1 MDAPAATLTERL
13 TATKP
18 LKFSKILWATDFS
31 PSSLASLPYVAAF
44 SRRYQSR
51 VYLAHV
57 IVPHPYPL
65 VSPEAVPYLDK
76 LRQAASKHLSELS
89 SSGQF
94 DQIPHE
100 TLLGHGEVAEVLHG
114 MIRDCEID
122 LVVVATHGRRGF
134 RRSLL
139 GSVAEE
145 IWRTSTCPVL
155 TVGPQVTRSAG
166 AEIALRQIL
175 YPTDLSEQ
183 SLAAAPY
190 ALSFALE
197 YSARLTVLHVVPST
211 IRASARLL
219 TRAFRDEVRE
229 MIPAEAAPWCEPVC
243 LVECGDPAETIL
255 RMAREGQ
262 ADLIVLGVRSPRTLA
277 LQRAGNVAYRVVA
290 EADCPVLTIQRVS
303 VTRAEGK
310 PM

>member
-1 MDAPAATLTERL
+1 MELQAASLTGRQ

-31 PSSLASLPYVAAF
+31 PSSLASLPYVVAF
-44 SRRYQSR
+44 SRRYQAR

-57 IVPHPYPL
+57 VVPHPYPL
-65 VSPEAVPYLDK
+65 VSPEAVPYVDK

-89 SSGQF
+89 NSGEF
-94 DQIPHE
+94 HQIPHE
-100 TLLGHGEVAEVLHG
+100 TLLGHGEVAEVLGG
-114 MIRDCEID
+114 MIKDHEID

-155 TVGPQVTRSAG
+155 TVGPQVTRRAG
-166 AEIALRQIL
+166 TEIAPRQIL
-175 YPTDLSEQ
+175 YPTDLSDE

-190 ALSFALE
+190 ALSLALE
-197 YSARLTVLHVVPST
+197 YAARLTVLHVVPST

-219 TRAFRDEVRE
+219 ARAFRDEVRE
-229 MIPAEAAPWCEPVC
+229 MISPEAAPWCEPVC
-243 LVECGDPAETIL
+243 LVESGDPAETIL
-255 RMAREGQ
+255 KMARESQ
-262 ADLIVLGVRSPRTLA
+262 VDLVVLGVRSPRRLA
-277 LQRAGNVAYRVVA
+277 EQGIENVAYRVVA
-290 EADCPVLTIQRVS
+290 EADCPVLTVQP
-303 VTRAEGK
+303 AFPAGMEEK
-310 PM
+310 AM

>member
-1 MDAPAATLTERL
+1 MDGITVSPSEARTRL
-13 TATKP
+13 LRFTN
-18 LKFSKILWATDFS
+18 ILWATDFS
-31 PSSLASLPYVAAF
+31 TSSLASLPYVVAF
-44 SRRYQSR
+44 SRRYQSK

-89 SSGQF
+89 DSGEFQ
-94 DQIPHE
+94 QIPHE
-100 TLLGHGEVAEVLHG
+100 TLLGHGEIAEVLGG
-114 MIRDCEID
+114 MIEAHEID

-134 RRSLL
+134 RRALL

-155 TVGPQVTRSAG
+155 TVGPQVTQRAG
-166 AEIALRQIL
+166 TEIAPRQIL
-175 YPTDLSEQ
+175 YPTDLSDE

-197 YSARLTVLHVVPST
+197 YAARLTVLHVVPNT
-211 IRASARLL
+211 IHASARLL
-219 TRAFRDEVRE
+219 ARTFRDEVRE
-229 MIPAEAAPWCEPVC
+229 MVPPEAAPWCEPVC
-243 LVECGDPAETIL
+243 LVESGEPAETIL
-255 RMAREGQ
+255 RMVRECQ
-262 ADLIVLGVRSPRTLA
+262 ADLVVLGMRSPRALA
-277 LQRAGNVAYRVVA
+277 LQRVGNVAYRVVA
-290 EADCPVLTIQRVS
+290 EADCPVLTVRPAVL
-303 VTRAEGK
+303 TTTEGK